1 MSRRSIEPKK
11 MPLEELKEI
20 IRGYACAK
28 AHESEIKKTVSEL
41 GGTIKQEFKNHDIKE
56 LEVGDIKASISVTPK
71 EDFNELQ
78 AIEILRRALTPE
90 QFSKCVKTREYIDD
104 DEFEKMVYAHEVD
117 ASILAPATTPLE
129 PTVTLRLGK
138 VKKK

>member
-20 IRGYACAK
+20 IKGYALAK

-41 GGTIKQEFKNHDIKE
+41 G
-56 LEVGDIKASISVTPK
+56 KASISITPK

-117 ASILAPATTPLE
+117 ASILTPATTPLE